1 MVEIL
6 HIEDKNIL
14 QLRKVIKETLIENQE
29 IYDINGINSVTVEAI
44 EELIRLYDFYVLD
57 DYVKNNIE
65 DGIKVSLS
73 NRMTSAGGKTIF
85 YKKRNTKD
93 FEIRISLVILQAYI
107 DSSYKGKICGI
118 EGNDV
123 IDGLMLIMEHE
134 LCHVLEFS
142 AYGTSNCKGRRF
154 KAMAWKLFRHGAS
167 THEVTSNKGL
177 KEGATIMIGQEVT
190 FMYKGNAYS
199 GVVAN
204 INKRATVMVKDP
216 KGQYKDKKGNTFNKW
231 YVPLTMLKGEG
242 KQ

>member
-1 MVEIL
+1 MESL

-14 QLRKVIKETLIENQE
+14 QLRRDIKGSLIRNLGIKEVHSISAVNLETIKE
-29 IYDINGINSVTVEAI
+29 IID
-44 EELIRLYDFYVLD
+44 LYDYYVLNN
-57 DYVKNNIE
+57 YVKNNIQ

-73 NRMTSAGGKTIF
+73 RRMTSAGGKTIF
-85 YKKRNTKD
+85 MKKKNSRE
-93 FEIRISLVILQAYI
+93 FEIRISLIILQEYI
-107 DSSYKGKICGI
+107 NSNYKGKICGV

-167 THEVTSNKGL
+167 THEVFSQKHLKDESN
-177 KEGATIMIGQEVT
+177 IRVGQQVV
-190 FMYKGNAYS
+190 FIYKGNSYS
-199 GVVAN
+199 GVVAG

-242 KQ
+242 K